1 MVVDSDA
8 LRDSP
13 TVANR
18 PASDGLRTMPVLIG
32 SFVTAWLQSAPIPP
46 RGGGARKG
54 EP

>member
-18 PASDGLRTMPVLIG
+18 LASDGLGTMPVLIG
-32 SFVTAWLQSAPIPP
+32 SIVTTWLQSAPISP
-46 RGGGARKG
+46 R
-54 EP
+54 